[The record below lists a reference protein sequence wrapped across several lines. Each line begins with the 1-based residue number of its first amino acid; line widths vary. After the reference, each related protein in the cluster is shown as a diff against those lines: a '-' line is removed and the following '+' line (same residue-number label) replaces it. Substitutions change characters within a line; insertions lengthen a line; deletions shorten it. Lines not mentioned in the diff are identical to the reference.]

1 MFLKRA
7 DGWSGLLPFLPADV
21 ERPEVEA
28 TKRALSG
35 YGFDCWETSVGAPG
49 VSVHTAASLDA
60 SVQQGLDSL

>member
-1 MFLKRA
+1 M
-7 DGWSGLLPFLPADV
+7 PFLPADV

-35 YGFDCWETSVGAPG
+35 CGFDCWETSVGAPG

-60 SVQQGLDSL
+60 SVRQGLDSL